1 MQYHDLL
8 TALSTRWKTIALT
21 TLVTTALALTAFF
34 AIPNTYTS
42 ESELFV
48 RASGSGTIAELQQGE
63 VFAQARAQS
72 YAGIVNTP
80 LVLKPAIQK
89 LRLDSSV
96 EELSKNVSV
105 SVRPATVIIAVSV
118 DAPTAAEATRRAA
131 AVGISLRERVSELDG
146 TPDKSAPTV
155 GLVVLTEAT
164 VPSSPSS
171 PLLLLNLAMGLMA
184 GAAIGTALALFK
196 HIRQPRWLRPGAN
209 AQGPAARRRQEKVVA
224 R

>member
-8 TALSTRWKTIALT
+8 TALSTRWKTIA
-21 TLVTTALALTAFF
+21 VTIFVTMALALAAFF
-34 AIPNTYTS
+34 AMPNTYTS

-80 LVLKPAIQK
+80 LVLKPAIEK

-96 EELSKNVSV
+96 EELSENVSV
-105 SVRPATVIIAVSV
+105 AVRPATVIITVSV
-118 DAPTAAEATRRAA
+118 DAPTAAEATRRASA
-131 AVGISLRERVSELDG
+131 IGISLRERVSELDG

-164 VPSSPSS
+164 VPANPSS
-171 PLLLLNLAMGLMA
+171 PLLVLNLAVGLLA
-184 GAAIGTALALFK
+184 GAAIGTALALLK
-196 HIRQPRWLRPGAN
+196 HTRRPPWFHPNDN
-209 AQGPAARRRQEKVVA
+209 AQRPRNRRRREKEVV